1 MDFILN
7 DKSLCGQFNS
17 VSSFFDSL
25 KNNVRCF
32 ELINDTEGSK
42 IYKTQNFYK
51 NKVTSNI
58 RLCDLN
64 KYNDDELVYFL
75 IQLDRIVYHAPYW
88 EDDFKQNLNS
98 QYIHGQEDVSC
109 TCIAEAAENNFP
121 LLSFKCDKYTDKKL
135 DVCKDNE
142 KIKVYSIYTPMYL
155 TDKFYKELKLSRLD
169 LLKTQFNS
177 TRIDCSILNQNCG
190 INELEENEFNL
201 LLGTLKKFVKHDSWE
216 SIALDDGLEYKK
228 YHNNTDNPFWRY
240 KDKTIMKFRFSSV
253 MRVFGYRKENRFRVI
268 RFERDHDLSDNG

>member
-1 MDFILN
+1 MWTV
-7 DKSLCGQFNS
+7 QFS
-17 VSSFFDSL
+17 KLFFDSL

-88 EDDFKQNLNS
+88 GDDFKQNLNS
-98 QYIHGQEDVSC
+98 KYIHGQEDVSC

-228 YHNNTDNPFWRY
+228 YHNKANNTDNPFWRY

>member
-88 EDDFKQNLNS
+88 GDDFKQNLNS
-98 QYIHGQEDVSC
+98 KYIHGQEDVSC

-142 KIKVYSIYTPMYL
+142 KMEMTSL
-155 TDKFYKELKLSRLD
+155 
-169 LLKTQFNS
+169 
-177 TRIDCSILNQNCG
+177 
-190 INELEENEFNL
+190 
-201 LLGTLKKFVKHDSWE
+201 
-216 SIALDDGLEYKK
+216 
-228 YHNNTDNPFWRY
+228 
-240 KDKTIMKFRFSSV
+240 
-253 MRVFGYRKENRFRVI
+253 
-268 RFERDHDLSDNG
+268 